1 MKHIEAGMLVRVVG
15 PIPNSRMRWTIG
27 MVAKALRQNP
37 KERNAWNLEGL
48 EFNKDGCR
56 MWFSEKRLEP
66 INPDNESSSWEEV
79 QKLTN
84 WNPMGVEA

>member
-1 MKHIEAGMLVRVVG
+1 MKHIEVGMLVRVRPATKPGWEWASGRVAVVKNQC
-15 PIPNSRMRWTIG
+15 PVIPGNWD
-27 MVAKALRQNP
+27 LD
-37 KERNAWNLEGL
+37 GL
-48 EFNKDGCR
+48 EFTPYGAPVSFGSKY
-56 MWFSEKRLEP
+56 LEP